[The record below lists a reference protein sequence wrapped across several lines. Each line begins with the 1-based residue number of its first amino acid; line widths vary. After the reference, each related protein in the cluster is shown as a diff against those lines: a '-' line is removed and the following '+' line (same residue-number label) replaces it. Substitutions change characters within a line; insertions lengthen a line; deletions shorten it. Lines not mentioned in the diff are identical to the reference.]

1 MPVYRPDLFSAPI
14 PLLRASPDGAQAV
27 KCSACRD
34 KRPAYR
40 RVSYL
45 TLYHALQATAVRRHR
60 AARRR
65 GRYALTQRPTSPP

>member
-1 MPVYRPDLFSAPI
+1 MPVYRPDLFSVLI

-27 KCSACRD
+27 ECWRAVT

-45 TLYHALQATAVRRHR
+45 TLYHALQRLR
-60 AARRR
+60 AADIVQHLGR
-65 GRYALTQRPTSPP
+65 GRYAMTRRPTSPP